1 MILENSFAA
10 FEMKKLNK
18 MPAKT
23 CANIFFLIL

>member
-10 FEMKKLNK
+10 FEMKRLNK

-23 CANIFFLIL
+23 CANIFFF